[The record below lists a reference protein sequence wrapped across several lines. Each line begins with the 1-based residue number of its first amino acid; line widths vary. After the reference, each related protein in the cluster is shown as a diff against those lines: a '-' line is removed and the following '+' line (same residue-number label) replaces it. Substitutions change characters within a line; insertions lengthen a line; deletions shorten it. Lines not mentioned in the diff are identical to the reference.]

1 MARAPRWRVAI
12 LDDHEPSR
20 AALRG
25 VISAAG
31 GEVAGEASRCADAE
45 ALIKRAIPDLATFAV
60 GLSDGDAIETAAH
73 AGASTDCPGGLFI
86 SHTGDHFVERA
97 PKAGVLANLLEPLH

>member
-31 GEVAGEASRCADAE
+31 GQVAGEASRCADAA
-45 ALIKRAIPDLATFAV
+45 ALIKRAIPDVAIFAV
-60 GLSDGDAIETAAH
+60 GLSDGGGIEAAPH
-73 AGASTDCPGGLFI
+73 VGATPAWPVVLFT
-86 SHTGDHFVERA
+86 SHTGDDSVARGRE
-97 PKAGVLANLLEPLH
+97 AGVTADLREP